1 MATELQGI
9 QDLPEDS
16 ESLRLMIAELL
27 AAKAELTDEARL
39 WMADKAKLESQAKL
53 LLTHNAELAGSA
65 KLLEAQNK
73 HLSDEITVL
82 REQLALLKAKQY
94 GKSSEKVAKR
104 IEELELHIE
113 EKETA
118 IEAATSVKAVE
129 ESKNKPKRLKLPEN
143 LMRTEV
149 TIPAPA
155 TCDDCGSVEFRNI
168 SNDVSEILE
177 YVPSSFRV
185 IKHIRPRCA
194 CTNCEKIV
202 QGYAPGNTID
212 KGKAGPGMLAHI
224 IVQKYCN
231 HLPLYRQSQ
240 IYSREGIELARSTM
254 AGWVGQCARLIE
266 PLLEELRKYVFASS
280 HLHGDDTPVKVL
292 APGAGKTITAR
303 IWTYVK
309 DGRSYKANEPPA
321 ICYYYSPDRKGERP
335 AEHLK
340 HFAGVLHADA
350 YAGYNKIYGD
360 TITEAACWAHTRRKF
375 YEVTV
380 ASDNANIAT
389 EAVEQIDKIY
399 AIEGEIK
406 GLEPE
411 ERLKYRQE
419 HSKELVEKFFITI
432 KKYYDKLPKKSM
444 TAKAITYALNN
455 EVALKCFLEDG
466 KIQVDN
472 NAAERAMR
480 GIALGRKNWLFA
492 GSDSGGETA
501 AAFYSLIETAK
512 LNDINPWQ
520 YLKAVLARIQDHNS
534 TKIAELLPWNIVL
547 E

>member
-1 MATELQGI
+1 MVTELPNI
-9 QDLPEDS
+9 QDLPDDN
-16 ESLRLMIAELL
+16 ESLRLIIAMLL
-27 AAKAELTDEARL
+27 AKETELTD
-39 WMADKAKLESQAKL
+39 KATSLESQAV
-53 LLTHNAELAGSA
+53 LLTAENVALAN
-65 KLLEAQNK
+65 ENK
-73 HLSDEITVL
+73 NLSEEITVL
-82 REQLALLKAKQY
+82 KEQLALLKAKKF
-94 GKSSEKVAKR
+94 GKSSEKIAKR
-104 IEELELHIE
+104 IEELELRIE
-113 EKETA
+113 EKEAA
-118 IEAATSVKAVE
+118 IEAATSVKAVTE
-129 ESKNKPKRLKLPEN
+129 GRNKPKRLKLPED
-143 LMRTEV
+143 LLRTEV

-155 TCDDCGSVEFRNI
+155 ICDDCGGAEFRKI
-168 SNDVSEILE
+168 SDDVSEILE

-194 CTNCEKIV
+194 CINCEKIV
-202 QGYAPGNTID
+202 QGYAPSNTID

-240 IYSREGIELARSTM
+240 IYGWEGIELPRSTM
-254 AGWVGQCARLIE
+254 AGWVGQCSRLIE

-292 APGAGKTITAR
+292 APGLGKTKTAR
-303 IWTYVK
+303 IWTYVR
-309 DGRSYKANEPPA
+309 DGRSYGTSEPPA

-335 AEHLK
+335 AAHLEN
-340 HFAGVLHADA
+340 FAGVLHADA
-350 YAGYNKIYGD
+350 YAGYDRIYGE
-360 TITEAACWAHTRRKF
+360 TVTEAACWAHTRRKF

-380 ASDNANIAT
+380 ASDNANIAA

-406 GLEPE
+406 GLEPL
-411 ERLKYRQE
+411 ERLKRRQE

-432 KKYYDKLPKKSM
+432 KKHYDKLPRKSM
-444 TAKAITYALNN
+444 TAKAIAYALNN
-455 EVALKCFLEDG
+455 EIALGRFLEDG

-501 AAFYSLIETAK
+501 ATFYSLIETAK

-520 YLKAVLARIQDHNS
+520 YLKAALARIQDHNS
-534 TKIAELLPWNIVL
+534 TKIAQLLPWNIIL